1 MGKHNG
7 RRSNLD
13 RAAVAKLVAVGLFG
27 VVTLSLAGYALAQD
41 RTAPTSATAY
51 SPMPIETPTQAA
63 AQTISVVGDSN
74 TEVNSSDFSAGDI
87 GDASW
92 VSQLLGDGYTFRGGW
107 ADGGTTSATQADY
120 LTQLE
125 PADVTLIMT
134 GTNDLAQGVPFADT
148 AANIDRIV
156 TKAPAARVVLLAI
169 PPRDVETNPTS
180 QQHNTDLQTFAQERG
195 YEYFDGLAFLRS
207 PDGGFVDG
215 VSSDGVHLNREAQAR
230 YGQIIREHLA
240 A

>member
-7 RRSNLD
+7 RRSNFD
-13 RAAVAKLVAVGLFG
+13 RAGVAKLVAVGLFG

-41 RTAPTSATAY
+41 RTAPATTVAY
-51 SPMPIETPTQAA
+51 SPMPIEMPTQAA

-92 VSQLLGDGYTFRGGW
+92 VSQLLGDGFTFGGGW
-107 ADGGTTSATQADY
+107 ADGGTTSGTQADN
-120 LTQLE
+120 LAQLDQ
-125 PADVTLIMT
+125 ADITLIMT
-134 GTNDLAQGVPFADT
+134 GTNDLGQGVAFADT
-148 AANIDRIV
+148 RANIDRIV
-156 TKAPAARVVLLAI
+156 AKAPANRVILLAI
-169 PPRDVETNPTS
+169 PPRDTETRRTTEE
-180 QQHNTDLQTFAQERG
+180 HNADLQQLAQERG
-195 YEYFDGLAFLRS
+195 WEFFDGLTFLRA
-207 PDGGFVDG
+207 PEGGYIAG
-215 VSSDGVHLNREAQAR
+215 VSDDGVHLNREAQAR